1 MGCDMVGNLLYEF
14 NPWWEEGYTFRLHKR
29 EKYTGKIAEKLK
41 SNRIVLLAGLRR
53 VGKSSIMKL
62 MIKKI
67 LDEGVSRENVLYVSL
82 DDFLLDDK
90 NILEILDSYR
100 KWMRKRKEETVY
112 LFFDEITYKE
122 KWQQQLKSLY
132 DRENCVIVA
141 SSSSS
146 SVFSDEHAWLTGR
159 SVILPVDPL
168 DFDEWLA
175 FKNITLKKMDSHL
188 LASYF
193 EEFLSSGGMPEY
205 VLNNDRDYL
214 QNLVEQLLY
223 KDIIARHNIKRKTVI
238 RDMFLLLMER
248 AGRQISITK
257 VGKILGISASNAR
270 RYLEYFEQTF
280 LVELI
285 NRYGKTNEK
294 ILSQKKL
301 YAGDIGIRS
310 IYTGFR
316 DKGAVFEN
324 YVYLMIKDKK
334 PQYYYVNGIE
344 LDFIFQELSGDKTIL
359 ECKYNSE
366 MNPKQQILFDKVEAE
381 KKLVIN
387 GVDSLDLIK

>member
-1 MGCDMVGNLLYEF
+1 M
-14 NPWWEEGYTFRLHKR
+14 
-29 EKYTGKIAEKLK
+29 
-41 SNRIVLLAGLRR
+41 
-53 VGKSSIMKL
+53 
-62 MIKKI
+62 
-67 LDEGVSRENVLYVSL
+67 
-82 DDFLLDDK
+82 
-90 NILEILDSYR
+90 
-100 KWMRKRKEETVY
+100 
-112 LFFDEITYKE
+112 
-122 KWQQQLKSLY
+122 
-132 DRENCVIVA
+132 
-141 SSSSS
+141 
-146 SVFSDEHAWLTGR
+146 
-159 SVILPVDPL
+159 
-168 DFDEWLA
+168 
-175 FKNITLKKMDSHL
+175 
-188 LASYF
+188 
-193 EEFLSSGGMPEY
+193 
-205 VLNNDRDYL
+205 
-214 QNLVEQLLY
+214 
-223 KDIIARHNIKRKTVI
+223 
-238 RDMFLLLMER
+238 
-248 AGRQISITK
+248 
-257 VGKILGISASNAR
+257 GKILGISASNAR